1 MRLTK
6 EMRSNLLNIIENKPK
21 HPFKV
26 QEDSITK
33 ELQDYIY
40 KKEPVFKEYLDLYA
54 QPPFNRFREGIRL
67 NDDWTT
73 TIYLITPSES
83 YLRSLI
89 GQKQGWGT
97 ILFPVKD
104 KNPDYVMD
112 PDFKP
117 IYNKL
122 VQLAKDCEEYEDV
135 LNNLAITINNCTTD
149 TQLAEMYPDFVQYFN
164 SAGITKAPATK
175 SLPATFGLPDA
186 LAKFGL
192 NLKTKEEKL
201 SSLEDTIRKDIED
214 AEEEEESK
222 GIK

>member
-6 EMRSNLLNIIENKPK
+6 QMKNNLLNIIQNKTK

-33 ELQDYIY
+33 ELQEYIY
-40 KKEPVFKEYLDLYA
+40 KKEPVFKQFLDLYGE
-54 QPPFNRFREGIRL
+54 PPFNRFRENIRL

-73 TIYLITPSES
+73 SIYLIVPSES

-97 ILFPVKD
+97 TIFPVKD
-104 KNPDYVMD
+104 KNPDYVID
-112 PDFKP
+112 PDFEP

-122 VQLAKDCEEYEDV
+122 AQLAKECEEYEDV
-135 LNNLAITINNCTTD
+135 LDNLAITINNCTTD
-149 TQLAEMYPDFVQYFN
+149 TQLADMYPDFVQYFN
-164 SAGITKAPATK
+164 AAGITKTSATK
-175 SLPATFGLPDA
+175 LLPATFGLPDA

-192 NLKTKEEKL
+192 KL
-201 SSLEDTIRKDIED
+201 SSSTEPKET
-214 AEEEEESK
+214 EEPNIDSLVQQDLQKHLSK
-222 GIK
+222 

>member
-6 EMRSNLLNIIENKPK
+6 QMKNNLLNIIQNKTK

-33 ELQDYIY
+33 ELQEYIY
-40 KKEPVFKEYLDLYA
+40 KKEPVFKQYLDLYEE
-54 QPPFNRFREGIRL
+54 PPFNRFRESIHL
-67 NDDWTT
+67 NSDWSTS
-73 TIYLITPSES
+73 IYLIVPSDS
-83 YLRSLI
+83 YLRNI
-89 GQKQGWGT
+89 VGQAKGWGK

-104 KNPDYVMD
+104 KNPDYVMK
-112 PDFKP
+112 PDFEP

-135 LNNLAITINNCTTD
+135 FDNLAITINSCTTD

-192 NLKTKEEKL
+192 EL
-201 SSLEDTIRKDIED
+201 SSSPKSEETEEPNIDTLVQQDLQKHL
-214 AEEEEESK
+214 SK
-222 GIK
+222 

>member
-6 EMRSNLLNIIENKPK
+6 QMKNNLLNIIQNKTK

-33 ELQDYIY
+33 ELQEYIY
-40 KKEPVFKEYLDLYA
+40 KKEPVFKQYLDLYEE
-54 QPPFNRFREGIRL
+54 PPFNRFREGIHL
-67 NDDWTT
+67 NSDWST
-73 TIYLITPSES
+73 TIYLIVPSDS
-83 YLRSLI
+83 YLRNLV
-89 GQKQGWGT
+89 GQAKGWGK

-104 KNPDYVMD
+104 KNPDYVLD
-112 PDFKP
+112 PDFEP

-122 VQLAKDCEEYEDV
+122 TQLAKDCEEYDNV
-135 LNNLAITINNCTTD
+135 FDNLAITINNCTTD

-164 SAGITKAPATK
+164 AAGITKAPATK

-192 NLKTKEEKL
+192 ELSTSPEPEETEEPNIDTLVQQDLQKHL
-201 SSLEDTIRKDIED
+201 SK
-214 AEEEEESK
+214 
-222 GIK
+222 

>member
-6 EMRSNLLNIIENKPK
+6 EMRSNLLNIIENKTK

-33 ELQDYIY
+33 ELQDYMY
-40 KKEPVFKEYLDLYA
+40 KKAPVFKQYLDLYE
-54 QPPFNRFREGIRL
+54 QPPYQKFRQSIRL

-73 TIYLITPSES
+73 SIHLIVPTES
-83 YLRSLI
+83 YLQSLI
-89 GQKQGWGT
+89 GQKISWSR

-104 KNPDYVMD
+104 KNPDYSMD

-117 IYNKL
+117 IYDKL
-122 VQLAKDCEEYEDV
+122 TQLAKDCEEYEDV
-135 LNNLAITINNCTTD
+135 LSNLAITINNCTTD

-164 SAGITKAPATK
+164 AAGITKAPATK
-175 SLPATFGLPDA
+175 QLPATFGLPDA

-201 SSLEDTIRKDIED
+201 SSLEDTIRKDIE
-214 AEEEEESK
+214 EEESK
-222 GIK
+222 GTN

>member
-6 EMRSNLLNIIENKPK
+6 EMRSNLLNIIENKTK

-33 ELQDYIY
+33 EFQDYIY
-40 KKEPVFKEYLDLYA
+40 KKAPVFKEYLDLYE
-54 QPPFNRFREGIRL
+54 QPPYQKFRESIRL
-67 NDDWTT
+67 NDNWTT
-73 TIYLITPSES
+73 SIYLIVPTDS

-89 GQKQGWGT
+89 GQKNSWNR
-97 ILFPVKD
+97 ILFPVKE
-104 KNPDYVMD
+104 KNPDYSMD
-112 PDFKP
+112 SDFKP
-117 IYNKL
+117 IYDKL
-122 VQLAKDCEEYEDV
+122 TQLAKDCEEYEDV
-135 LNNLAITINNCTTD
+135 LSNLAITINNCTTD

-164 SAGITKAPATK
+164 AAGITKTPATK

-201 SSLEDTIRKDIED
+201 SSLEDTIRKDIE
-214 AEEEEESK
+214 EEESK
-222 GIK
+222 GTN

>member
-6 EMRSNLLNIIENKPK
+6 QMKNNLLNIIQNKTK

-33 ELQDYIY
+33 ELQEYIY
-40 KKEPVFKEYLDLYA
+40 KKEPVFKQYLDLYEE
-54 QPPFNRFREGIRL
+54 PPFNRFREGIHL
-67 NDDWTT
+67 NSDWST
-73 TIYLITPSES
+73 TIYLIVPSDS
-83 YLRSLI
+83 YLRNLV
-89 GQKQGWGT
+89 GQAKGWSK

-104 KNPDYVMD
+104 KNSDYVLD
-112 PDFKP
+112 PDFEP

-122 VQLAKDCEEYEDV
+122 TKLAKDCEEYDNV
-135 LNNLAITINNCTTD
+135 FDNLAITIDNCTTN

-164 SAGITKAPATK
+164 AAGITKAPATK

-186 LAKFGL
+186 LSKFGL

-214 AEEEEESK
+214 AEEEESK
-222 GIK
+222 GTK